1 MQRRIDNGGKPS
13 TRGTGSKV
21 SGVAGLG
28 GPWDAKGFEAHVGV
42 QTTGNDVVDDRLLL
56 LGANVASDAPVGVV
70 DKTDD
75 GGLF

>member
-28 GPWDAKGFEAHVGV
+28 GPSDAKGFETHVGV

-56 LGANVASDAPVGVV
+56 LLQQLD
-70 DKTDD
+70 
-75 GGLF
+75 

>member
-28 GPWDAKGFEAHVGV
+28 GPSDAKGFETHVGV
-42 QTTGNDVVDDRLLL
+42 QTTGRGSDSEAAAQELKQLKV
-56 LGANVASDAPVGVV
+56 LGLIMPSI
-70 DKTDD
+70 
-75 GGLF
+75 